1 MYSNFNY
8 SQNYSALRHK
18 INQDRS
24 FPHSLPFKCLLWVVT
39 EVELACKRK
48 MERRESARDQVRITF
63 PFKLDV
69 NRGDEVCKCYLILTS
84 VLEFSPQVHE
94 GRTFQM
100 ESWGQSKEGK
110 KKVNGDRGLLGFG
123 KAGCIIRWKL
133 HCWWKKWRQ
142 IQTTEKNWFSIYAN
156 VQRIP
161 FRNGTQITFCC
172 NPSIVISYVGFPC
185 HWFLPGSFSP

>member
-84 VLEFSPQVHE
+84 VLEFLRRCMRGGPSRWRAEDRVK
-94 GRTFQM
+94 
-100 ESWGQSKEGK
+100 KERK
-110 KKVNGDRGLLGFG
+110 R
-123 KAGCIIRWKL
+123 
-133 HCWWKKWRQ
+133 
-142 IQTTEKNWFSIYAN
+142 
-156 VQRIP
+156 
-161 FRNGTQITFCC
+161 
-172 NPSIVISYVGFPC
+172 
-185 HWFLPGSFSP
+185 